1 MRKLYSHLIL
11 CLFLINIPLSLFA
24 EINKDELLE
33 ISVYKSRQCGCC
45 AKWIQHLEQ
54 NGFKV
59 TANNI
64 ENLSKLKDSHKI
76 PKNYRACHTAVIGQ
90 YIVEGHVPANII
102 KQLVNEQPLV
112 KGITVPGMPVGAPGM
127 ESSDPDAN
135 QSYEVFSFSNDG
147 EIKVYADIN

>member
-1 MRKLYSHLIL
+1 MRTYKNNREPTNVFAKGIIMRKALASLIL
-11 CLFLINIPLSLFA
+11 IIFTCVANADFPHTYIDQHPL
-24 EINKDELLE
+24 KT
-33 ISVYKSRQCGCC
+33 
-45 AKWIQHLEQ
+45 
-54 NGFKV
+54 V